1 MSGYEILAGIADPEF
16 MARMEERRRIA
27 ERVADQM
34 GCTVQDAGR
43 RSTHFEIDLCSCGQT
58 LH

>member
-1 MSGYEILAGIADPEF
+1 MSGYGILAGIADPEF

-34 GCTVQDAGR
+34 GCTVQEAREALD
-43 RSTHFEIDLCSCGQT
+43 HFEIDLCSCGQT